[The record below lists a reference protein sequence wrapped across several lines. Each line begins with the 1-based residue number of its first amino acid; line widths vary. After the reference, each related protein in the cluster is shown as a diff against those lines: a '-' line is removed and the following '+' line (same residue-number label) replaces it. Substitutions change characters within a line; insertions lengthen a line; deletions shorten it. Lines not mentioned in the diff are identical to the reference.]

1 MSAFQQ
7 TIRGWAGHAVVT
19 SPGARKV
26 LGGAIFVLL
35 TTLGAYVSVPLP
47 PQISP
52 VPITLQPL
60 FVILAGAL
68 LGPRAGALAMASY
81 VLLGAAGAPVYAGG
95 RGGWIWLISP
105 SAGYLVSYPLAAF
118 VVGLIAGRDAGKARL
133 LGALAAG
140 MATIYLGGASWLW
153 IMTRPSFSTLMM
165 QSVLPFLPGDLF
177 KIGVAWMTVRSLRHT
192 SFGRLL

>member
-1 MSAFQQ
+1 MSGLQQ
-7 TIRGWAGHAVVT
+7 TIRGWAGHEIVSA
-19 SPGARKV
+19 PGGRKV
-26 LGGAIFVLL
+26 VGGAIFVLL

-52 VPITLQPL
+52 VPVTFQPL

-68 LGPRAGALAMASY
+68 LGSRAGALAMASY

-95 RGGWIWLISP
+95 RGGWVWLLSP
-105 SAGYLVSYPLAAF
+105 SGGYLLSYPLAAF
-118 VVGLIAGRDAGKARL
+118 VVGLIAGKAASKARL
-133 LGALAAG
+133 FTALLAG
-140 MATIYLGGASWLW
+140 MAVIYVGGASQLWL
-153 IMTRPSFSTLMM
+153 MTRPALSTLLV

-177 KIGVAWMTVRSLRHT
+177 KIGVAWMTVRSLRST

>member
-1 MSAFQQ
+1 MSVFPQ
-7 TIRGWAGHAVVT
+7 TIRGWAGQAVVT

-35 TTLGAYVSVPLP
+35 TTLGAYVAVPLP

-68 LGPRAGALAMASY
+68 LGSRAGALSMASY

-95 RGGWIWLISP
+95 RAGWIWLIGP
-105 SAGYLVSYPLAAF
+105 SAGYLIAYPIAAF
-118 VVGLIAGRDAGKARL
+118 IVGYIAGKDAGKLRL
-133 LGALAAG
+133 LGALVAG
-140 MATIYLGGASWLW
+140 MSAIYLSGASWLW

-177 KIGVAWMTVRSLRHT
+177 KIGIAWMTVRSLRST